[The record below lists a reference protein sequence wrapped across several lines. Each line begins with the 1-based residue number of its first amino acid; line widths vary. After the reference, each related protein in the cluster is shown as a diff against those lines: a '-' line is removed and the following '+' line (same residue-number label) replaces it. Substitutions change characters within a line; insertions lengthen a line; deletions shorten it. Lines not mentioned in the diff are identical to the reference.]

1 MADATVR
8 SIAELAPGK
17 CWRALA
23 PQARF
28 SLRVDLE
35 AAAARLEAVVPA
47 STETCRAR
55 TREAWAALWLGPD
68 EQLLIG
74 PEQDAARVAAAISGA
89 LQGIVHS
96 LVDIGHRQGAIEVAG
111 PAAAA
116 LINSECPLD
125 LRLSA
130 FPAGSCTR
138 TVFAKAEIVLW
149 RLDEQRFHVEAWR
162 SFLPYVGGLLAE
174 AEREHQR

>member
-8 SIAELAPGK
+8 STVELAPGTN
-17 CWRALA
+17 WRLLA

-35 AAAARLEAVVPA
+35 AAATRLESVIPV
-47 STETCRAR
+47 STQVCRAH
-55 TREAWAALWLGPD
+55 TRGAWSALWLGPD
-68 EQLLIG
+68 EQLLLG
-74 PEQDAARVAAAISGA
+74 PENDAARGAATISLA
-89 LQGIVHS
+89 LQELPHS
-96 LVDIGHRQGAIEVAG
+96 LVDISHRQGAIEVVG
-111 PAAAA
+111 PAASA

-125 LRLSA
+125 LRLPA
-130 FPAGSCTR
+130 FPVGSCTR